1 MSDEDASG
9 GGRLFRRDA
18 LAVLLLLGF
27 VVVVAV
33 AAAGGTPG
41 VGEDAPTGDAPSF
54 VADYLATLGLL
65 LVPLGALLFVWAM
78 FMRRV
83 EQAKGGAAGGSRIR
97 MFVVGVLVVTAAII
111 ASGQIRDRFGS
122 RQEPITTVPSPGQGA
137 ERDDARR
144 RRRAQFQWLPV
155 LVLGSV
161 AFAFVVAGT
170 VVAVRRRRGLLD
182 DNRASLAVA
191 LSEVLDD
198 TLDDLRS
205 EPDARKAVIRTYDRM
220 ERTLA
225 ARGLPR
231 LAFEAPLEYLARV
244 LDAVQVGAH
253 SARRLTRLF
262 ERARFSSHEIDTGM
276 KDEAIEALVALRA
289 ELEAAR

>member
-1 MSDEDASG
+1 MSGADASG
-9 GGRLFRRDA
+9 GGKLFRRDA
-18 LAVLLLLGF
+18 LAVLLVLGL

-33 AAAGGTPG
+33 AAAGGAPG
-41 VGEDAPTGDAPSF
+41 VGESAPTGDAPSF

-65 LVPLGALLFVWAM
+65 LVPIGALLVVWAM
-78 FMRRV
+78 FMRRI

-97 MFVVGVLVVTAAII
+97 TFVVGVLFVTAAIL
-111 ASGQIRDRFGS
+111 ASGQIRDRF
-122 RQEPITTVPSPGQGA
+122 QTPNEPITTVPEPGPGGRTDEVAKQ
-137 ERDDARR
+137 RNPR
-144 RRRAQFQWLPV
+144 FQWLPL

-161 AFAFVVAGT
+161 AFAFVAAAA
-170 VVAVRRRRGLLD
+170 VVTVRRRRGLID
-182 DNRASLAVA
+182 DDQALAAA
-191 LSEVLDD
+191 LSEVLDE

-205 EPDARKAVIRTYDRM
+205 EPDPRKAVIRTYDRM

-225 ARGLPR
+225 ARGVPR
-231 LAFEAPLEYLARV
+231 LPFEAPLEYLARV

-276 KDEAIEALVALRA
+276 KDEAIDALVALRT